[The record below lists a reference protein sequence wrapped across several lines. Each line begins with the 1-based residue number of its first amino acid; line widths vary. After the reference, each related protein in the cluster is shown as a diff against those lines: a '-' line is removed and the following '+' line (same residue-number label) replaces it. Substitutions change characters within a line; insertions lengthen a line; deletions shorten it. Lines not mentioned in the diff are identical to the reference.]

1 MSTKTSM
8 KNHQPHRLAIVCC
21 AALALIGCSEGE
33 SDKTEPPVMP
43 RFDDPHL
50 AEGRSVWM
58 GTCRKCH
65 LMGVAGAPAV
75 TNFTEWD
82 QRIAKGKEALY
93 HSALN
98 GIKGPD
104 GKYRMPPHG
113 GNRRLTDDQV
123 RSAVD
128 YKVAAIEELQREA
141 QQEGGEH

>member
-1 MSTKTSM
+1 MHTSKTM
-8 KNHQPHRLAIVCC
+8 PNRLIPRLAVACC
-21 AALALIGCSEGE
+21 TALALVGCSQGP
-33 SDKTEPPVMP
+33 SDGNKPPEMP

-50 AEGRSVWM
+50 AQGRSVWM

-82 QRIAKGKEALY
+82 RRIANGKEALY

-113 GNRRLTDDQV
+113 GNKRLSDDQV

-128 YKVAAIEELQREA
+128 YKVAAIEQLQREA
-141 QQEGGEH
+141 QQDRDQD